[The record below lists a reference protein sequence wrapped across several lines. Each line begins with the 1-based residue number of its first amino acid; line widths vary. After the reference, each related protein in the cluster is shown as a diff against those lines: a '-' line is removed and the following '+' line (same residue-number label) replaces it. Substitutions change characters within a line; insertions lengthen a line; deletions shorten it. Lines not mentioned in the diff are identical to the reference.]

1 MRPLA
6 SMMLALALLAAPGCS
21 EPPFVVRVLF
31 PEAGG
36 LKPGDNVNIRG
47 LAVGQ
52 VVDVDLAPGGISAK
66 LEIGRRFVPHLDDR
80 AQFRIETEK
89 LVTGKMAVVIVPG
102 APPGGP
108 LAAGSEVNGE
118 PLAADPIDKAK
129 AALQETVDHAR
140 DQAQGLGRAIL
151 NPDHQPPVAT
161 GGTIDLDR
169 PGAFRLRLHAV
180 KVEPTMA
187 DGSDWDTGSDPDLV
201 LQGWIG
207 ARQILLTESVEDE
220 LEVEWLADA
229 ALSAPFDLGGEVIRV
244 KVLDADVSYND
255 PIGIIELRPT
265 PADAR
270 AKRRFRLA
278 AGRVA
283 ELVLSLEEAPAAA
296 RPKVKAAAGGGA
308 AILD

>member
-1 MRPLA
+1 MRRLAVIAPL
-6 SMMLALALLAAPGCS
+6 LALLLGACS
-21 EPPFVVRVLF
+21 DPPFVVRVVF

-52 VVDVDLAPGGISAK
+52 VTDVDLDPDGVAAR
-66 LEIGRRFVPHLDDR
+66 LEIEPRFVAHLDD
-80 AQFRIETEK
+80 AAAFRIETEK

-108 LAAGSEVNGE
+108 LASGAEMRGE
-118 PLAADPIDKAK
+118 PLADDPIDKAK

-140 DQAQGLGRAIL
+140 DQAQGLGRAML

-169 PGAFRLRLHAV
+169 PGRYRLRLHRV
-180 KVEPTMA
+180 TVEPTMA

-207 ARQILLTESVEDE
+207 DRQVLLTESVED
-220 LEVEWLADA
+220 
-229 ALSAPFDLGGEVIRV
+229 ALSMTWSGDGAVSAPFDLGGEAVRV

-255 PIGIIELRPT
+255 PIGVIELRPS

-270 AKRRFRLA
+270 SKRRFRLA

-283 ELVLSLEEAPAAA
+283 ELVVNLEEAPPAAQ
-296 RPKVKAAAGGGA
+296 PKPIEPSKADGGP
-308 AILD
+308 

>member
-1 MRPLA
+1 MRRFA
-6 SMMLALALLAAPGCS
+6 VLALALIALAGCS
-21 EPPFVVRVLF
+21 DPPFVVKVLF

-52 VVDVDLAPGGISAK
+52 VTDVDLAPGGIAVT
-66 LEIGRRFVPHLDDR
+66 LEIKRRFVPHLDDR

-89 LVTGKMAVVIVPG
+89 LVTGKMAVVVLPG
-102 APPGGP
+102 SPPGGP
-108 LAAGSEVNGE
+108 LAAGAEMRGE

-140 DQAQGLGRAIL
+140 DQAQGLGRAML

-169 PGAFRLRLHAV
+169 PGAYRLRLHAV

-207 ARQILLTESVEDE
+207 DRQVLLTESVEDE
-220 LEVEWLADA
+220 LAVEWLADA
-229 ALSAPFDLGGEVIRV
+229 AVSAPFDLGGETIRV

-255 PIGIIELRPT
+255 PIGVIELRPT
-265 PADAR
+265 PADAK

-283 ELVLSLEEAPAAA
+283 ELVVSLEEAPPAA
-296 RPKVKAAAGGGA
+296 RPEPEADGGA
-308 AILD
+308 P